1 VFPSGSEGFDV
12 SQLLQQAQRMQ
23 EQFMAAQQSL
33 SDAEVTGTAGGG
45 LVSATVDGTGELVS
59 LEIDP
64 SVVDPDDVE
73 TLADLIVAA
82 VRDGHAKVQR
92 LAAEQMGALGGGALG
107 ALGGGALGA
116 LGGNELSGLTE
127 GDAAHHEPPPERE

>member
-1 VFPSGSEGFDV
+1 
-12 SQLLQQAQRMQ
+12 
-23 EQFMAAQQSL
+23 MAAQQSL

-64 SVVDPDDVE
+64 SVVDPEDVE

-82 VRDGHAKVQR
+82 VRDGHAQVQR
-92 LAAEQMGALGGGALG
+92 LAAEQMGSLGGALG
-107 ALGGGALGA
+107 GLGGSDD
-116 LGGNELSGLTE
+116 LSGLT
-127 GDAAHHEPPPERE
+127 GGGQPQDEPPPERE

>member
-1 VFPSGSEGFDV
+1 MFPSSGSEGFDV
-12 SQLLQQAQRMQ
+12 SQLLEQAQRMQ
-23 EQFMAAQQSL
+23 EQILSAQQNL

-64 SVVDPDDVE
+64 AVVDPEDVE

-82 VRDGHAKVQR
+82 VRDGHAQVQR
-92 LAAEQMGALGGGALG
+92 LAAEQMGQFGGALG
-107 ALGGGALGA
+107 AFGGGDAIG
-116 LGGNELSGLTE
+116 GLTGG
-127 GDAAHHEPPPERE
+127 GDESSDELPPPERE

>member
-1 VFPSGSEGFDV
+1 MFPSGSEGFDV

-64 SVVDPDDVE
+64 SVVDPEDVE

-82 VRDGHAKVQR
+82 VRDGHAQVQR
-92 LAAEQMGALGGGALG
+92 LAAEQMGSLGGALG
-107 ALGGGALGA
+107 GLGGSDD
-116 LGGNELSGLTE
+116 LSGLT
-127 GDAAHHEPPPERE
+127 GGGQPQDEPPPERE